1 MRSLEYLR
9 HCCLKM
15 NPEANIKSKSAEI
28 QFIRNNNVGLT
39 NLQVKYRCYHQQ
51 TWKLDTERPT
61 ESNLQHRRL
70 QNRVID
76 QFIVSCPWN
85 SGRHKHLHANDI
97 AKVKHTKKL
106 LAAQQLASMHKW
118 AHVHAVILYHLG
130 PA

>member
-15 NPEANIKSKSAEI
+15 YPEAHMESTCAEI

-39 NLQVKYRCYHQQ
+39 NLHLKYRCYHRQ

-61 ESNLQHRRL
+61 ENNLHRRL

-76 QFIVSCPWN
+76 QFKISYPWN

-97 AKVKHTKKL
+97 AKVKQTEKL

-118 AHVHAVILYHLG
+118 AHVRAVILFHLG